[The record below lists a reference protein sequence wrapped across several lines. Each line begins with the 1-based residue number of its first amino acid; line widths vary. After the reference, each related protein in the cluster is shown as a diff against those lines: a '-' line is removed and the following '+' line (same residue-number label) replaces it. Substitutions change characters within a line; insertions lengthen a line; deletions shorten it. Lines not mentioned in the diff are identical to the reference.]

1 MGEYLSKVTGGRGRR
16 CALMWA
22 SILLACPAVA
32 KEEQDFFFSELP
44 IVASVSRL
52 PQPLSETP
60 ASVTVI
66 DQEMIRASGMRTVED
81 LLRLVPGFQVTSHN
95 QDPANVVYHG
105 LNTGMSGDEYGSR
118 VQVLVDGRSQYSP
131 LFKSG
136 VNWSLLPVALEN
148 IERIE
153 VIRGSNTVSYGS
165 NAFIGVVNIIT
176 IDPALTKG
184 WMVSANH
191 GSNGIRDETVR
202 WGGSV
207 GQANVRLTYRS
218 LQDDGF
224 QKASYDSGLTWTFAP
239 DSRQSQL
246 FDLRADI
253 PITDRDELQ
262 LTGTFARDLS
272 QYGRPG
278 SPTND
283 PLRNL
288 EQSSTAFGAQWRR
301 VLSANEELKLRYGYT
316 EDWAYGPYYRRMS
329 FTTQSGGSTGNFF
342 PLIYP
347 GGTSKLHELEFE
359 HLLSPARSLRAVWG
373 AGLKS
378 TELQSAAQF
387 TTSDWR
393 HRFSYRGFGNL
404 EYRPFDALVFNIGA
418 SAEHDSQTGWMVD
431 PRASVSYH
439 VASGHTL
446 RFAMSRAHRNPSLYE
461 TSGRVDYRTVPNGG
475 FLDIAYL
482 AQGVEPERID
492 TVEIGYLAELKPY
505 RASADVR
512 LFRERIPNYI
522 QILPLALP
530 ASTPDDKERDNLR
543 VNTINYANYVYGRAD
558 SAVNLENVVVQ
569 GHDYQLQWRPFEQ
582 TRIIYNAALVAID
595 AEFTDSSRVAD
606 DFNNVPK
613 IVNQTRDSA
622 SMRSQSAMLI
632 QRLPYEF
639 QASIMYFRAT
649 PMRWRRNDQTPIESS
664 ERFDWRIAKNFRLGP
679 VRGELAYTVQMANES
694 QQGRSILRIAD
705 RLQWLSLRL
714 DY

>member
-1 MGEYLSKVTGGRGRR
+1 MNTKTLFSTLFSPR
-16 CALMWA
+16 LP
-22 SILLACPAVA
+22 LLLGVAMACPAQA
-32 KEEQDFFFSELP
+32 DEEDVFFSSLP
-44 IVASVSRL
+44 VVASVSRL
-52 PQPLSETP
+52 PQQLSETP

-202 WGGSV
+202 WGGNV
-207 GQANVRLTYRS
+207 GQANVRLTYHS

-246 FDLRADI
+246 FDLRVDI
-253 PITDRDELQ
+253 PLTDRDELQ

-278 SPTND
+278 SPAND
-283 PLRNL
+283 PLRSL
-288 EQSSTAFGAQWRR
+288 EQSSTALGVQWRR
-301 VLSANEELKLRYGYT
+301 VLSATEEVKLRYGYT
-316 EDWAYGPYYRRMS
+316 EDWAYGPYYKRMS
-329 FTTQSGGSTGNFF
+329 FTTASGASTGNFS

-347 GGTSKLHELEFE
+347 GGTSRLQELELE
-359 HLLSPARSLRAVWG
+359 HLLSPIRNVRAVWG

-404 EYRPFDALVFNIGA
+404 EYRPLDDLVFNLGA

-431 PRASVSYH
+431 PRAAVSYH

-446 RFAMSRAHRNPSLYE
+446 RFAVSRAHRNPSLYE

-482 AQGVEPERID
+482 AQGVKPERID
-492 TVEIGYLAELKPY
+492 TVEIGYLAELKAY

-530 ASTPDDKERDNLR
+530 ASTPDDKEPNTLR
-543 VNTINYANYVYGRAD
+543 VNSVNYANYIYGRAD

-569 GHDYQLQWRPFEQ
+569 GHEYQLQWRPFEQ
-582 TRIIYNAALVAID
+582 TRLVYNVALVSID

-622 SMRSQSAMLI
+622 SMHSQSAMLI
-632 QRLPYEF
+632 QRLPYDV
-639 QASIMYFRAT
+639 QVSIMYFRAS
-649 PMRWRRNDQTPIESS
+649 PMRWRRNDQTPIEAS
-664 ERFDWRIAKNFRLGP
+664 ERFDWRVAKSFRLGA

-694 QQGRSILRIAD
+694 QQGRSILRMAD

>member
-1 MGEYLSKVTGGRGRR
+1 MDAVNNCALKLSPRFAYLS
-16 CALMWA
+16 ALLGLAA
-22 SILLACPAVA
+22 SCQVQA
-32 KEEQDFFFSELP
+32 EEEAFFSSLP
-44 IVASVSRL
+44 VVASVSRL
-52 PQPLSETP
+52 PQQLSETP

-136 VNWSLLPVALEN
+136 VNWSLLPVAPEN

-176 IDPALTKG
+176 IDPALTMG

-202 WGGSV
+202 WGGNV

-224 QKASYDSGLTWTFAP
+224 QKASYDSGQTWTFAP

-246 FDLRADI
+246 FDLRVDI
-253 PITDRDELQ
+253 PLTDRDELQ

-301 VLSANEELKLRYGYT
+301 VLSATEEVKLRYGYT
-316 EDWAYGPYYRRMS
+316 EDWAYGPYYRRMN
-329 FTTQSGGSTGNFF
+329 FTTAAGASTGDFF
-342 PLIYP
+342 PLLYP

-359 HLLSPARSLRAVWG
+359 HLLSPVRAIRTVWG

-387 TTSDWR
+387 TSSDWR
-393 HRFSYRGFGNL
+393 HRFSYRTFGNL
-404 EYRPFDALVFNIGA
+404 EYRPVDDLVFNLGA

-431 PRASVSYH
+431 PRAALSYH

-446 RFAMSRAHRNPSLYE
+446 RFAVSRAHRNPSLYE

-482 AQGVEPERID
+482 AQGVKPERID
-492 TVEIGYLAELKPY
+492 TVEIGYLAELKAF

-530 ASTPDDKERDNLR
+530 ASTPDDKERNTLR
-543 VNTINYANYVYGRAD
+543 VNSVNYANYIYGRAD

-569 GHDYQLQWRPFEQ
+569 GHEYQLQWRPFEQ
-582 TRIIYNAALVAID
+582 TRLIYNVALVSID

-622 SMRSQSAMLI
+622 SMHSQSAMLI

-639 QASIMYFRAT
+639 QASVMYFRAS
-649 PMRWRRNDQTPIESS
+649 PMRWRRNDQTPIEAS
-664 ERFDWRIAKNFRLGP
+664 ERFDWRVARNFRLGA

-694 QQGRSILRIAD
+694 QQGRSILRVAD